1 MEKYD
6 KYFKKYDKYFKI
18 WNQDDN
24 WNGLDTDNG
33 DLHILQD
40 KICKKFILDIAH
52 NKLSTEEI
60 KLLSLKIEKNIFN
73 GPKIN
78 LWYA

>member
-6 KYFKKYDKYFKI
+6 KYFKRYKKSCDE
-18 WNQDDN
+18 NDSEE
-24 WNGLDTDNG
+24 
-33 DLHILQD
+33 LHIIQD
-40 KICKKFILDIAH
+40 KIYKKFILDISH
-52 NKLSTEEI
+52 NKLSTDEI

-73 GPKIN
+73 GPKMT